1 MTDEPKVFVVDD
13 DAAMR
18 ESLQW
23 LIQSVGVAVET
34 FATAEEFLDAYD
46 PGRPGCLVLDVRMPG
61 MGGLNLQQELN
72 RREIGLPIRIVT
84 GYAEVPMAVRALK
97 AGAFDFI
104 EKPFSDQLLLERVR
118 QAITIDR
125 ETRHA
130 RAVRAEAAL
139 RVARLTPREREV
151 MELVIVGYPNKII
164 ADRLGLSPKTVEVHR
179 SQVMRR
185 LEVDSLAE
193 LVRLVI
199 LAQGSPAAV

>member
-18 ESLQW
+18 DSLQW

-34 FATAEEFLDAYD
+34 FATAEEFLAAYD
-46 PGRPGCLVLDVRMPG
+46 PSRPGCLVLDVRMPG

-72 RREIGLPIRIVT
+72 RREIGLPILIVT

-118 QAITIDR
+118 QAITLDR
-125 ETRHA
+125 EIRHA

-151 MELVIVGYPNKII
+151 MELVIVGHPNKII

-199 LAQGSPAAV
+199 LAQGPPAAA